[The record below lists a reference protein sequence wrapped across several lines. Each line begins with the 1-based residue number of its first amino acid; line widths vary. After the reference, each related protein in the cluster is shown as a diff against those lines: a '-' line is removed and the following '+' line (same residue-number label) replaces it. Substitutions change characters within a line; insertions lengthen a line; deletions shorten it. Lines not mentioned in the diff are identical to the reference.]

1 MSTLG
6 MQNGIIFERNTCH
19 DCPVVVLAVVKATVV
34 EVVDAAVSTYTEN
47 RSKG

>member
-1 MSTLG
+1 MVEEQVQLKCQG
-6 MQNGIIFERNTCH
+6 WQI
-19 DCPVVVLAVVKATVV
+19 VVLAVVKATVV